1 MRSVTAGMAA
11 PEQGDGTPAR
21 MPGGTPSDLSVTALI
36 LAIAGALRFG
46 WGQAEP
52 PAGWGLPLVIG
63 MFAAI
68 ALAVPAAVAVRRFRH
83 GAAVTGAVSAVAPS
97 AVTGTFGGLV
107 LVAAAAT
114 SLRQALPCGRMEGRT
129 AGGLR
134 DG

>member
-21 MPGGTPSDLSVTALI
+21 TPGGTPSDLSVTALI
-36 LAIAGALRFG
+36 LAIAG
-46 WGQAEP
+46 
-52 PAGWGLPLVIG
+52 
-63 MFAAI
+63 
-68 ALAVPAAVAVRRFRH
+68 
-83 GAAVTGAVSAVAPS
+83 APS

>member
-1 MRSVTAGMAA
+1 VVRLGTGRAA
-11 PEQGDGTPAR
+11 RG
-21 MPGGTPSDLSVTALI
+21 L
-36 LAIAGALRFG
+36 
-46 WGQAEP
+46 
-52 PAGWGLPLVIG
+52 GLPLVIG

-68 ALAVPAAVAVRRFRH
+68 ALAVAVAVRRFRH